1 MDPLQPRPAI
11 VHQVQD
17 QGRENCIGLYKMAVK
32 HDTQSLET
40 AVALGK
46 SLIAY
51 KQRVPHG
58 QWKAELEA
66 MGIPGQRAWECMKI
80 ALFETTNAAKVR
92 ELGSKTAVL
101 RHIAQNPMEDRYA
114 EECGIEEPEEQI
126 SGTGDLKTGGGPA
139 TGKRKRPGKAGSPSS
154 KQQSLPMDQ
163 QEAQERLEKDMRRFL
178 RGLAEEVK
186 DMDERLQCKLRL
198 DTRAAAELR
207 DLAGTRGPMFQIVK
221 VAAPEPAAGFEEK
234 QEPDR
239 YEWRV
244 LTALLNVLAQVGGKE
259 E

>member
-40 AVALGK
+40 AISLGK
-46 SLIAY
+46 ALIAH
-51 KQRVPHG
+51 KQRIPHG
-58 QWKAELEA
+58 GWEAELEA
-66 MGIPGQRAWECMKI
+66 MGIPGQRAWEAMKI
-80 ALFETTNAAKVR
+80 ALFEAGNVAKVR

-101 RHIAQNPMEDRYA
+101 RHIAKNPMEDRYA
-114 EECGIEEPEEQI
+114 EECGVDEEEAQI
-126 SGTGDLKTGGGPA
+126 SGTGDLKSGGGPA
-139 TGKRKRPGKAGSPSS
+139 TGKRKRSGKAGSPSS
-154 KQQSLPMDQ
+154 SQQTLPMDQ
-163 QEAQERLEKDMRRFL
+163 QENQERMEKDVRKFCRDA
-178 RGLAEEVK
+178 AEEIE
-186 DMDERLQCKLRL
+186 DLHERLQYKLRL
-198 DTRAAAELR
+198 HTQAGQELR
-207 DLAGTRGPMFQIVK
+207 EKANLRGPMFQIDK
-221 VAAPEPAAGFEEK
+221 VAAPEAAAGFEGL

-259 E
+259 